1 MATSL
6 PWWSIAGEGEG
17 GEGREG
23 VERMGG
29 MRGDGREEWQCDG
42 VRR

>member
-17 GEGREG
+17 GSGEEGRDERGWEG
-23 VERMGG
+23 
-29 MRGDGREEWQCDG
+29 G
-42 VRR
+42 VTV

>member
-17 GEGREG
+17 GRGEEGR
-23 VERMGG
+23 
-29 MRGDGREEWQCDG
+29 MRGDGREG
-42 VRR
+42 